1 MAASVAWGDEEAA
14 GMHRGS
20 HLKVRSVCEWC
31 LSRKAIKIFWGC
43 QILSREAVMGNVGRN
58 CL

>member
-20 HLKVRSVCEWC
+20 HLKVRSVCKWC
-31 LSRKAIKIFWGC
+31 LSRFPLMRQLRFFWVPNLKQRSSDGEC
-43 QILSREAVMGNVGRN
+43 W
-58 CL
+58 